1 STPTS
6 TPTNTPTATPTS
18 TPTPTN
24 TPTATLT
31 STPTNTPTIAPA
43 MTATSTATITATD
56 TPDDFNR
63 VYLPKV
69 IRAAPPRPDLVV
81 SSIRLIPDQR
91 TFTTNDS
98 VQIEVIITNQGELPS
113 RAAFWVDLSINPA
126 ETPRQNLRWE
136 ENCGTTACQG
146 IAWGITGTLEVSET
160 LVLRSDSDSSGTSN
174 GIERATNWNGQFAAG
189 TTDLYVFVDAWNPED
204 DNGTIEEG
212 PAGEQNNLLQL
223 SGLTVVE
230 AQISGVEQQQPSL
243 LRSLAR

>member
-1 STPTS
+1 
-6 TPTNTPTATPTS
+6 TNQHTNNTPTS

-160 LVLRSDSDSSGTSN
+160 LVLRSESDSSGTSN
-174 GIERATNWNGQFAAG
+174 GIERATNWNGQLLLALPICMYSWMHG
-189 TTDLYVFVDAWNPED
+189 TRKT
-204 DNGTIEEG
+204 T
-212 PAGEQNNLLQL
+212 
-223 SGLTVVE
+223 TVP
-230 AQISGVEQQQPSL
+230 SKRGQQAN
-243 LRSLAR
+243 RTTCCNYRG